1 MAIQGRRLKNAV
13 YAALAGVGKTV
24 ASPVRVELLDL
35 LAQGDRTVEEL
46 ARMSGQTV
54 ANASQHL
61 QVLLR
66 ARLVDRSKEGLF
78 ARYRLAVPEV
88 GEFIRALWVL
98 ADSQADRLEQAKNRL
113 VTELNEAE
121 PVGRDELVRRVRE
134 GQAFVIDVRPFE
146 EYRAGHL
153 PGALSIP
160 LEAIET
166 RLAELPRGREI
177 VAYCRGPYCV
187 LAVEAVRRLREKGF
201 RAVRLD
207 MGVWDWRAR
216 GLPLETEPMPAV
228 KESR

>member
-1 MAIQGRRLKNAV
+1 MAIQGRKLKNAV

-24 ASPVRVELLDL
+24 ASSVRVELLDL
-35 LAQGDRTVEEL
+35 LSQGDRTVEEL

-88 GEFIRALWVL
+88 GEFVRALRVL
-98 ADSQADRLEQAKNRL
+98 AESQAVQLEQAENRL
-113 VTELNEAE
+113 ITELNEAE
-121 PVGRDELVRRVRE
+121 PIGREELVRRVRE
-134 GQAFVIDVRPFE
+134 GETFVIDVRPAE

-160 LEAIET
+160 LERLEA
-166 RLAELPRGREI
+166 RLAELPRRREI

-207 MGVWDWRAR
+207 LGVWDWRAR
-216 GLPLETEPMPAV
+216 GLPLETEPMPTV
-228 KESR
+228 KESK

>member
-1 MAIQGRRLKNAV
+1 MAIQERKLKNTV
-13 YAALAGVGKTV
+13 YAVLAGVGKTV

-35 LAQGDRTVEEL
+35 LSQGGRTVEEL

-78 ARYRLAVPEV
+78 ARYRLSVPEV
-88 GEFIRALWVL
+88 GEFIQALRVL
-98 ADSQADRLEQAKNRL
+98 ADSQAVQLEQAKNRL
-113 VTELNEAE
+113 MAELNEAE
-121 PVGRDELVRRVRE
+121 PVGREELVRRVRE
-134 GQAFVIDVRPFE
+134 GEAFVIDVRPAE

-160 LEAIET
+160 LEGLEA

-187 LAVEAVRRLREKGF
+187 LAVEAVRRLRKKGF
-201 RAVRLD
+201 RAIRLD
-207 MGVWDWRAR
+207 MGVWDWRAQ
-216 GLPLETEPMPAV
+216 GLPLETESVPAV
-228 KESR
+228 KEPK

>member
-1 MAIQGRRLKNAV
+1 MKNAV

-46 ARMSGQTV
+46 ARLSGQTV

-61 QVLLR
+61 QMLLR
-66 ARLVDRSKEGLF
+66 ARLVERSKEGLF
-78 ARYRLAVPEV
+78 ARYRLAVPAV
-88 GEFIRALWVL
+88 GEFVRTLRVL
-98 ADSQADRLEQAKNRL
+98 AESQAVQLEQAKHRL
-113 VTELNEAE
+113 VAELHEAE
-121 PVGRDELVRRVRE
+121 PVGREELVRRVRE
-134 GQAFVIDVRPFE
+134 GEAFVIDVRPAE

-160 LEAIET
+160 LEGLES
-166 RLAELPRGREI
+166 RLTELPRGREI

-207 MGVWDWRAR
+207 LGVWDWRAR
-216 GLPLETEPMPAV
+216 GLPLETEHRPAG
-228 KESR
+228 KESK